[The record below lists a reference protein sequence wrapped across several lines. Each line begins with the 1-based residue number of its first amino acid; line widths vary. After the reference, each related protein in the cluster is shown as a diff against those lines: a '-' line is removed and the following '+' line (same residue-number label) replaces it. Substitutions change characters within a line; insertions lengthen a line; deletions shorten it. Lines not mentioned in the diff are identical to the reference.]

1 MRQIF
6 FIKEWSRCDWKI
18 ASLPLQ
24 AQYFIYYI
32 WGKNNNIIIS
42 DSYENRR
49 QLKENSMLSNNQR
62 KMTITRKYLYKQ
74 ELDLNSIT

>member
-42 DSYENRR
+42 DSNENRR
-49 QLKENSMLSNNQR
+49 QLK
-62 KMTITRKYLYKQ
+62 
-74 ELDLNSIT
+74 